1 MTTTVIVVLV
11 AVGLALLADAVVV
24 VARRRAL
31 AKDHGPRRGM
41 QESRRMADVIDL
53 EAARRSA
60 GPDDRA
66 ARPERAHLT
75 AERDV
80 GE

>member
-1 MTTTVIVVLV
+1 MTTVIVVLV

-24 VARRRAL
+24 GARRRAL
-31 AKDHGPRRGM
+31 AKAHGRRSGA
-41 QESRRMADVIDL
+41 QESRRMAEVIDL

-60 GPDDRA
+60 RPDERA
-66 ARPERAHLT
+66 ATAERAHLA

>member
-1 MTTTVIVVLV
+1 
-11 AVGLALLADAVVV
+11 
-24 VARRRAL
+24 
-31 AKDHGPRRGM
+31 
-41 QESRRMADVIDL
+41 MADVIDL
-53 EAARRSA
+53 EAARLSA

>member
-1 MTTTVIVVLV
+1 
-11 AVGLALLADAVVV
+11 
-24 VARRRAL
+24 
-31 AKDHGPRRGM
+31 
-41 QESRRMADVIDL
+41 MADVIDL
-53 EAARRSA
+53 EPARRSA

-66 ARPERAHLT
+66 ARPEGAHLRF